1 VQCCCQA
8 YKFLTVMCW
17 VSPDGLAAV
26 IDALKVRACP
36 PVLRAATF
44 VLHLSDILVY
54 AVCSQE
60 LSNQGMTRKSRS
72 YFRTL
77 LEKLVSENVDKRAIE
92 VKVRV
97 MVMLFAAAMPCL
109 LLI

>member
-1 VQCCCQA
+1 
-8 YKFLTVMCW
+8 MCW